1 MARCSASR
9 ARAPCSERAV
19 YATVGGHAV
28 YVDARAAR
36 GRRLG
41 RLLLDELVTAAER
54 TGLRLEGGHSILEAL
69 VVYRRDRSDVVPDRR
84 SGPRRRLGRHRGA
97 ASGGDRCWG
106 YREDLADPLEGGGIE

>member
-28 YVDARAAR
+28 YVAARAAR

-69 VVYRRDRSDVVPDRR
+69 VVYRRDRRDVVPAQVGSSPSARA
-84 SGPRRRLGRHRGA
+84 SPGA